1 MITYPLNEIQYNAED
16 AELFHCT
23 RNSGIYAGTD
33 FQYSVTGADNNIT
46 VSTGI
51 AWIKNTEFSGKVTA
65 NKSAVVLNLGLADA
79 SLPRWDV
86 VCIQFNKTSNSTDI
100 VVKKGTAS
108 SALKLP
114 EISQTETLYE
124 LYICKVYR
132 KVGAVSITNAD
143 ITDLRLDPTVCGL
156 MADSVTSIDTSAINA
171 QITALIE
178 KLRQE
183 IADVESGTE
192 IMLKSVYDTDGSGIV
207 DDSEKL
213 GGQLPEYYATAEAVA
228 AAQNTA
234 DNAMPKSGGTF
245 TGEVYSSNM
254 THHPAIGCF
263 RNIEVWQGEQQVS
276 TGLIHMDRK

>member
-23 RNSGIYAGTD
+23 RSSGIHAGTD
-33 FQYSVTGADNNIT
+33 FQYSVTGANNNIT
-46 VSTGI
+46 IGTGI

-108 SALKLP
+108 SSPKLP
-114 EISQTETLYE
+114 KISQTETLYE

-132 KVGAVSITNAD
+132 KVGAVSVTIED

-156 MADSVTSIDTSAINA
+156 MADSVTSVDTSAINA

-183 IADVESGTE
+183 IADVESGAE

-213 GGQLPEYYATAEAVA
+213 GGQLPEYYATAEAVTE
-228 AAQNTA
+228 AQNTA
-234 DNAMPKSGGTF
+234 NNAMPKSGGTF
-245 TGEVYSSNM
+245 TGAVQADWGIRAGDYL
-254 THHPAIGCF
+254 
-263 RNIEVWQGEQQVS
+263 RNINVKTSDGS
-276 TGLIHMDRK
+276 TEISTMVIYFIRK